1 MSAFGD
7 QLAED
12 ARSVFLNGDEWGSTH
27 RIEGEDVVCLIDEP
41 SSDAGHRDLAIAGAG
56 ATLYVPQ
63 GALACGRLRP
73 GSTLEI
79 DDLCWIVESWAS
91 EAGMEV
97 ASLTRS
103 I

>member
-7 QLAED
+7 QLAAD

-27 RIEGEDVVCLIDEP
+27 RIEGADVVCLLDGP
-41 SSDAGHRDLAIAGAG
+41 SSDPGHRDLAIVGAS

-79 DDLCWIVESWAS
+79 DDLCWVVESWAS

-97 ASLTRS
+97 AALTRS
-103 I
+103 V